1 MAQLWR
7 KRRHHSRPS
16 WYRSRVPLLLEVM
29 ADRHSLFD
37 RSTLTATGY
46 GRISALVVTARSVT
60 PSPLKSLVTMTSD
73 SVSAIKFRCHDR
85 GIAHDELVGFDGL
98 VNWRVPPIAQAVPK
112 DVQAAIC
119 TLRQANPN
127 IDVAVIVEHVA
138 KYHAYKTSGT
148 VVKREV
154 DAGMGSA
161 PLAGPCLRNYANLAT
176 CRCRGGKREYWG
188 DTRDGTM
195 FQKLIAGSRNQTSAA
210 SGAARRRAVR
220 PRTRRCKLR
229 GAPHGV
235 G

>member
-138 KYHAYKTSGT
+138 KYHAYTTSGT
-148 VVKREV
+148 VVKRV
-154 DAGMGSA
+154 LKTNG
-161 PLAGPCLRNYANLAT
+161 LARRCGPV
-176 CRCRGGKREYWG
+176 
-188 DTRDGTM
+188 
-195 FQKLIAGSRNQTSAA
+195 
-210 SGAARRRAVR
+210 SGAAACNEQRLELGGMKLSEAALVVAFCLATTGDIRRVKA
-220 PRTRRCKLR
+220 TQ
-229 GAPHGV
+229 
-235 G
+235 